1 MKKIKEPKMERETKQ
16 KFPGVGF
23 IFNIIFWKALRH
35 VPAAPATKI
44 SNWYGL
50 KTQFTPCIYIFCILS
65 PRAITQLMFKALSGR
80 KIKVKYGKKSLQIQI
95 TSTN

>member
-23 IFNIIFWKALRH
+23 IFNVIFWKALRH

-50 KTQFTPCIYIFCILS
+50 NTIHTLYIYILH
-65 PRAITQLMFKALSGR
+65 
-80 KIKVKYGKKSLQIQI
+80 IKPKSYN
-95 TSTN
+95 STYVQGLIR